1 MISAIISEKNFF
13 QYVDMIILW
22 EYYWSTKDDMII
34 NEKEDYMII
43 RKIDKKKK
51 VLISFKVNE
60 ETKKEYE
67 QIESSLSEKGFALD
81 ADEVIRRVIKSI
93 RKSETGTR
101 QTAGVTGGER

>member
-1 MISAIISEKNFF
+1 MISEIISEKNFF

-60 ETKKEYE
+60 ETKNEYE
-67 QIESSLSEKGFALD
+67 ENERLLNEKGFVLD
-81 ADEVIRRVIKSI
+81 ADEVIKGVIKSI
-93 RKSETGTR
+93 RKS
-101 QTAGVTGGER
+101 TASEK

>member
-1 MISAIISEKNFF
+1 
-13 QYVDMIILW
+13 
-22 EYYWSTKDDMII
+22 MII

-43 RKIDKKKK
+43 RKIEKQRKMS
-51 VLISFKVNE
+51 ISFRVSE

-67 QIESSLSEKGFALD
+67 QIERALSEKGFALD
-81 ADEVIRRVIKSI
+81 TDEVIRRVIKSI

>member
-60 ETKKEYE
+60 ETKNEYE
-67 QIESSLSEKGFALD
+67 ENERLLNEKGFVLD
-81 ADEVIRRVIKSI
+81 ADEVIKGVIKSI
-93 RKSETGTR
+93 RKS
-101 QTAGVTGGER
+101 TASEQK

>member
-1 MISAIISEKNFF
+1 MISEIISEKNFF

-60 ETKKEYE
+60 ETKNEYE
-67 QIESSLSEKGFALD
+67 ENERLLNEKGFVLD
-81 ADEVIRRVIKSI
+81 ADEVIKGVIKSI
-93 RKSETGTR
+93 RKS
-101 QTAGVTGGER
+101 TASEQK

>member
-1 MISAIISEKNFF
+1 MISEIISEKNFF

-34 NEKEDYMII
+34 NENEDYMII

-60 ETKKEYE
+60 ETKNEYE
-67 QIESSLSEKGFALD
+67 ENERLLNEKGFVLD
-81 ADEVIRRVIKSI
+81 ADEVIKGVIKSI
-93 RKSETGTR
+93 RKS
-101 QTAGVTGGER
+101 TASEQK